1 MLRIHCPICQEAR
14 DEPEFHYAGQA
25 HIARPVEPD
34 NCSDEQWGQY
44 LYFRRNTR
52 GLHYEMWYHAAG
64 CRKFFNVVRDTVS
77 YDIKASYLI
86 GEAAPQSGE
95 AAS

>member
-86 GEAAPQSGE
+86 GEAAPQSGG